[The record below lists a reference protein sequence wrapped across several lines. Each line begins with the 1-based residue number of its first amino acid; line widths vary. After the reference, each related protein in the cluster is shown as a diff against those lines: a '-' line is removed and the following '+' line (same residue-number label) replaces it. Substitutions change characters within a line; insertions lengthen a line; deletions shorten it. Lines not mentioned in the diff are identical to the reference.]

1 MLNIFWNHNERRLRA
16 GWRILVFGL
25 VYFVLL
31 SLLPWLAALISN
43 TVSDATGLTG
53 KIADYVSATGNF
65 PVAATAPDYLTRLSS
80 YARMIAGRPLLLT
93 GMALCGLIALWI
105 VARFIDHR
113 KLADF
118 GFHLNRR
125 WWLDFGFGCF
135 LGAFLMAFIFIVEL
149 ALGWVTIQHT
159 FYSPLLP
166 FWASMG
172 IGVLSYIGVGIN
184 EEIFARGYGLRNLAE
199 GLCLPKVSPRTAFL
213 ASYVISSILFG
224 VFHLMND
231 NATWA
236 STFFIMLIALLLGL
250 GYVLTGEL
258 AMPIGIHM
266 TWNFF
271 QGYVFGFPVS
281 GGASGNSVFAIQQ
294 GGPAV
299 WTGGAFGPEAG
310 LIGILATALG
320 CILVV
325 LWVRWRY
332 GKLRLQSRLA
342 VYTPP
347 QAGLPLREEQL
358 NPAAGS

>member
-1 MLNIFWNHNERRLRA
+1 MEAHIMLITIFWNHQERRLRA
-16 GWRILVFGL
+16 GWRILVEGL
-25 VYFVLL
+25 AYFVVL
-31 SLLPWLAALISN
+31 SLLPWLATLISN
-43 TVSDATGLTG
+43 TVSDTTGLTG
-53 KIADYVSATGNF
+53 KIAHYVSATGNF
-65 PVAATAPDYLTRLSS
+65 PVAENAPEYLARVNN

-93 GMALCGLIALWI
+93 VMALCGLITLWLG
-105 VARFIDHR
+105 APFLDRR
-113 KLADF
+113 KLADY

-135 LGAFLMAFIFIVEL
+135 LGAILMTFIFLVEL
-149 ALGWVTIQHT
+149 VAGWVTIQHT

-166 FWASMG
+166 FWASMV

-184 EEIFARGYGLRNLAE
+184 EEILARGYGLRNLAE
-199 GLCLPKVSPRTAFL
+199 GVCLPKVSPRIAFL
-213 ASYVISSILFG
+213 TSYVITSVLFG
-224 VFHLMND
+224 AFHLTNA
-231 NATWA
+231 NATWV

-250 GYVLTGEL
+250 GYILTGEL
-258 AMPIGIHM
+258 AIPIGIHI

-281 GGASGNSVFAIQQ
+281 GGVTGSSVFAIQQ

-320 CILVV
+320 CILIL

-332 GKLRLQSRLA
+332 GKLQLQSSLA
-342 VYTPP
+342 AYTPAQP
-347 QAGLPLREEQL
+347 SLPLT
-358 NPAAGS
+358 

>member
-1 MLNIFWNHNERRLRA
+1 MLKLFWNHQERRLRA
-16 GWRILVFGL
+16 GWRILVAGL
-25 VYFVLL
+25 VYLALL
-31 SLLPWLAALISN
+31 SLLPWLSTLISN
-43 TVSDATGLTG
+43 TVSDSIGLTG
-53 KIADYVSATGNF
+53 KIADYVRTTGNF
-65 PVAATAPDYLTRLSS
+65 PVAETAPEYLTRLNDF
-80 YARMIAGRPLLLT
+80 ARMIAGRPLLLSV
-93 GMALCGLIALWI
+93 MALCGLITLWLM
-105 VARFIDHR
+105 ARFFDRR
-113 KLADF
+113 KLADY

-135 LGAFLMAFIFIVEL
+135 LGALLMTFIFLVEL
-149 ALGWVTIQHT
+149 ASGWVTIQHT

-166 FWASMG
+166 FWASMA
-172 IGVLSYIGVGIN
+172 IGLLAYIGVGIN
-184 EEIFARGYGLRNLAE
+184 EEILARGYGLRNLAE
-199 GLCLPKVSPRTAFL
+199 GLSLPKVSTRTAFL
-213 ASYVISSILFG
+213 ASYLITSVLFG
-224 VFHLMND
+224 AFHLMNA
-231 NATWA
+231 NATWV

-258 AMPIGIHM
+258 AMPIGIHI

-281 GGASGNSVFAIQQ
+281 GGAAGNSVFAIQQ

-332 GKLRLQSRLA
+332 GKLQLQSRLA
-342 VYTPP
+342 VYAPARPSLT
-347 QAGLPLREEQL
+347 L
-358 NPAAGS
+358 NEDQSS